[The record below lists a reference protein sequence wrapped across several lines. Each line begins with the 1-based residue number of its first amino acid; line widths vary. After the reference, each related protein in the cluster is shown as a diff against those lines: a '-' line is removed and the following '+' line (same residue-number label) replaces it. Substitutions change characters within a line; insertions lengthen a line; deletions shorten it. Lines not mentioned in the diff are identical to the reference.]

1 MTPARLT
8 VLPSFQR
15 IKFLTCTSRSA
26 CASAALCPHHP
37 GCGLFK
43 APPQR
48 LAPPMGR
55 RSSSW
60 GRGHDSGLANG
71 RAESFLYLS
80 EGRVPGVPGWNRRGT
95 AL

>member
-1 MTPARLT
+1 MPL
-8 VLPSFQR
+8 LPSAR
-15 IKFLTCTSRSA
+15 TTR
-26 CASAALCPHHP
+26 AAVSL
-37 GCGLFK
+37 
-43 APPQR
+43 R
-48 LAPPMGR
+48 LLPRGWPRPMGR